1 MTRFSRADTE
11 ALATFTRRLRPD
23 WNHPGIITAID
34 ACREGSLSEV
44 AVALIRLAE
53 DGTVTTPA
61 LLPRPGRHWM
71 RAAVGDAPA
80 GPNLRNSIPCHVHP
94 DQVMPCPTCRH
105 DAETA
110 EPVAPG
116 FVADLI
122 ATLPRPANRAAPR
135 IPRSDTA
142 RLDHLRGQLEETKP

>member
-1 MTRFSRADTE
+1 MTTTRVQAE
-11 ALATFTRRLRPD
+11 ALATFVRQLRPD
-23 WNHPGIITAID
+23 WDHPGIVHAIGR
-34 ACREGSLSEV
+34 CHREALSEI

-53 DGTVTTPA
+53 NGQAKTPA
-61 LLPRPGRHWM
+61 LLPEPGRHWM

-105 DAETA
+105 DAETS

-135 IPRSDTA
+135 IPRPNTA
-142 RLDHLRGQLEETKP
+142 RLAHLRGQLEETKP

>member
-1 MTRFSRADTE
+1 MNPASIG
-11 ALATFTRRLRPD
+11 P
-23 WNHPGIITAID
+23 
-34 ACREGSLSEV
+34 
-44 AVALIRLAE
+44 AVALIQSERLESERKGGKSWDAPGIRAVLVAADGPIE
-53 DGTVTTPA
+53 DVMRAVLVAAHDPA
-61 LLPRPGRHWM
+61 LHAPTIEALRIRWQRPPSQPPAPRG
-71 RAAVGDAPA
+71 V
-80 GPNLRNSIPCHVHP
+80 PCHVHP

-105 DAETA
+105 EAEAA